1 MICEGLKVLLPL
13 AEVVPNSKCCAIL
26 LCGGKGSRLASQGI
40 DTHKPLMPL
49 LGKPSLLCVIDQLC
63 ASEID
68 FSSIIVVVP
77 TDRIEQYQIATSGR
91 EIIIVGQSTALGTGD
106 AVIQAIGSI
115 PAEIEH
121 VYVSFGTQPL
131 VRNHSIWLS
140 LAHHIANNL
149 AFTLPTTLIANP
161 YAPLI
166 RDENGVVCDSIETH
180 LEASKKLEF
189 GEANVGGYWASI
201 KALREVLYP
210 MSSTRWNAKSS
221 CYDTA
226 SGELGYPNEMVRACL
241 AAGLGVDGLQCAE
254 PEEMMGIKTL
264 KNIGEIEE
272 ILLRRQRQ
280 D

>member
-1 MICEGLKVLLPL
+1 
-13 AEVVPNSKCCAIL
+13 
-26 LCGGKGSRLASQGI
+26 
-40 DTHKPLMPL
+40 MPL
-49 LGKPSLLCVIDQLC
+49 LGKPSLLCIIDQLND
-63 ASEID
+63 SEID

-77 TDRIEQYQIATSGR
+77 TARTEQYQAALSGLD
-91 EIIIVGQSTALGTGD
+91 ITIVGQSTALGTGD

-115 PAEIEH
+115 PAEIEQ

-131 VRNHSIWLS
+131 VRNHSICLS

-149 AFTLPTTLIANP
+149 AFTLPTTMIANP

-166 RDENGVVCDSIETH
+166 RDENGVVCDSVETH
-180 LEASKKLEF
+180 LEGSKKLEF

-210 MSSTRWNAKSS
+210 MSSTRWNGKSF

-272 ILLRRQRQ
+272 ILLRRQHQ

>member
-1 MICEGLKVLLPL
+1 M
-13 AEVVPNSKCCAIL
+13 ANSKCCAIL

-49 LGKPSLLCVIDQLC
+49 LGKPSLLCVIDQLT

-77 TDRIEQYQIATSGR
+77 TERIEQYKDATSGYDV
-91 EIIIVGQSTALGTGD
+91 IIVGQSTALGTGD
-106 AVIQAIGSI
+106 AVIQAIDSI
-115 PAEIEH
+115 PVDTEH

-131 VRNHSIWLS
+131 VRNVSISLS
-140 LAHHIANNL
+140 LDHHVANNL
-149 AFTLPTTLIANP
+149 AFTLPTTMVKNP
-161 YAPLI
+161 YAPLV
-166 RDENGVVCDSIETH
+166 RDENGVVCDSVETH
-180 LEASKKLEF
+180 LEGSKKLEF
-189 GEANVGGYWASI
+189 GEANVGGYWASMQ
-201 KALREVLYP
+201 ALKDVLYP

-241 AAGLGVDGLQCAE
+241 AAGLGVDGLPCSE

-264 KNIGEIEE
+264 QHIGEIEE
-272 ILLRRQRQ
+272 VLIRRQSQ
-280 D
+280 N